1 MFAELKYT
9 TALVLSAIVFL
20 AFHVSENG
28 FLLQSRTVN
37 AQGSATC
44 DKMAWQSIGKS
55 GGPQNTVWKQLGHSP
70 FFYKAGMTIDA
81 DGASKA
87 YHPRNIGLDHNDNGK
102 DKGRWIAIVLV
113 NGRPHVQGPNDPA
126 PGYYVSTSSLQD
138 KTKAITDPRRY
149 VDSET
154 IPYIALPPKVMNIDG
169 QCARDDKA
177 CLGDIAVV
185 MNSRNE
191 KLSYAIVADQ
201 GPRTRIGEGSIALA
215 KALGINSSPR
225 TGGMDRGILYLVFAG
240 SGNEKPR
247 ILEEINTMGQELF
260 NNWGGKE
267 KLTTCLGG

>member
-1 MFAELKYT
+1 MQLKHM

-20 AFHVSENG
+20 AFDVSENR
-28 FLLQSRTVN
+28 FLWQSNTVN
-37 AQGSATC
+37 AQGSAAC
-44 DKMAWQSIGKS
+44 DKMAWQSFGKS
-55 GGPQNTVWKQLGHSP
+55 GGPQNTVWKQHEHSP

-81 DGASKA
+81 DGAARA

-154 IPYIALPPKVMNIDG
+154 IPYIALPPKVMHIDG
-169 QCARDDKA
+169 QCVRDDKA

-215 KALGINSSPR
+215 KALGIRSSPR
-225 TGGMDRGILYLVFAG
+225 TGGTDRGILYLVFPG

-247 ILEEINTMGQELF
+247 TLEEINTMGQELF

-267 KLTTCLGG
+267 KLQTCLGG